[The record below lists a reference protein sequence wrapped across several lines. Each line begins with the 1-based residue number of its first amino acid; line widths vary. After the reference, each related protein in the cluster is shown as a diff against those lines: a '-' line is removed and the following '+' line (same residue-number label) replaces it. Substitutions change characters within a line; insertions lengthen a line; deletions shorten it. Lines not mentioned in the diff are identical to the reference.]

1 MFGRKKDKESKD
13 AKDEKK
19 KKGGSQ
25 TDAAVS
31 GPNIQT
37 CPLSVLGGA
46 LSLPCVELEVKLPVS
61 VADAAQCAA
70 SS

>member
-31 GPNIQT
+31 GQT
-37 CPLSVLGGA
+37 FKRVLCLCWAGLSP
-46 LSLPCVELEVKLPVS
+46 SRVS
-61 VADAAQCAA
+61 NWK
-70 SS
+70 